1 MQIDRSTAGH
11 IFFEPRRTVYF
22 PSQITSNRVDIN
34 LRTYPCSR
42 GSLVT
47 FAEFW
52 KGVPFRWC
60 TSENNTFSEA
70 KRAPRKL
77 AARVSSACISGS
89 LQCRSG
95 NQQEEIFSPVHCL
108 RVRSRTTLSHEWH
121 PRAHRR
127 WIGSP
132 SFLFPSSAALC
143 AQVEWKMTGVS
154 CDPQQR
160 NVIISRFYRSFYRG
174 EPSPDFSPSR
184 VTSTPLDD
192 RIQKRWASF
201 YKSATYISYI
211 YVRIERRWTIVVC
224 FLFASPSIR
233 WPRCSGTEDR
243 IRWKNLRISFFE
255 VSVWRFV
262 KRVYLNNIRKWN
274 RLVCR
279 FASYRWFE
287 SRPSRPG
294 RRCVSQSGIKSMVL
308 YKFVQQIFQTCCKKS
323 YNDSK

>member
-1 MQIDRSTAGH
+1 
-11 IFFEPRRTVYF
+11 
-22 PSQITSNRVDIN
+22 
-34 LRTYPCSR
+34 
-42 GSLVT
+42 
-47 FAEFW
+47 
-52 KGVPFRWC
+52 
-60 TSENNTFSEA
+60 
-70 KRAPRKL
+70 
-77 AARVSSACISGS
+77 
-89 LQCRSG
+89 
-95 NQQEEIFSPVHCL
+95 
-108 RVRSRTTLSHEWH
+108 
-121 PRAHRR
+121 
-127 WIGSP
+127 
-132 SFLFPSSAALC
+132 
-143 AQVEWKMTGVS
+143 MTGVS

-279 FASYRWFE
+279 FACLIDDSSHVLRVPGDGVFPNLGLNRWCCTNLSNRS
-287 SRPSRPG
+287 SRPVVKKATTIRNNRNP
-294 RRCVSQSGIKSMVL
+294 IL
-308 YKFVQQIFQTCCKKS
+308 QTT
-323 YNDSK
+323 